1 MIYFL
6 TFLSFF
12 SCRAGIQSVLTQPAF
27 KVKDIIRSGPKAL
40 VSPIGAGPA
49 VWTADHYKAVVRL
62 IVESEHHAVPRKKAV
77 AALEPLLKVPM
88 PEGVD
93 AYQILRSMVE
103 WNVLNIRPY
112 FGLAKDIPRQAFCPE
127 GEKPEA
133 VADHNLGRVVT
144 MPSAAHLRAANK
156 WVQAGNKL
164 KEVQKD
170 KVDVEEKETK

>member
-1 MIYFL
+1 MK
-6 TFLSFF
+6 
-12 SCRAGIQSVLTQPAF
+12 SVLIQPAF
-27 KVKDIIRSGPKAL
+27 RVKDIIRNGPKSL
-40 VSPIGAGPA
+40 VPPIGARLA
-49 VWTADHYKAVVRL
+49 LWTADHYKVVLPL
-62 IVESEHHAVPRKKAV
+62 IVESAHHAVPMEKAA